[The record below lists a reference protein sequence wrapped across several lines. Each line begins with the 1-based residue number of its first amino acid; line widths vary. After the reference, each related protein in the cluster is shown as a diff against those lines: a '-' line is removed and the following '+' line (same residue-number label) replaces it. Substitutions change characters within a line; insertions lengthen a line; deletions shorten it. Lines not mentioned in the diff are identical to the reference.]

1 LTPVNIRIAVQHRVA
16 ARLQILLKSRT
27 LLGSR
32 SKPRASASFDP
43 HVPKPLSTKPY
54 RTVLLWQAVATLAIA
69 GISGLVAGGHGA
81 LSAVLGGVVNLS
93 AGVVFAFVLAVAP
106 PRTAGGTITAMFR
119 AEGAKILVIVALL
132 WLVLSTYRDA
142 VLPAFLAA
150 FVVTVLLSSV
160 ALFVRE

>member
-1 LTPVNIRIAVQHRVA
+1 M
-16 ARLQILLKSRT
+16 
-27 LLGSR
+27 
-32 SKPRASASFDP
+32 
-43 HVPKPLSTKPY
+43 
-54 RTVLLWQAVATLAIA
+54 AIA
-69 GISGLVAGGHGA
+69 AISGLVAGVHGA

-106 PRTAGGTITAMFR
+106 PRSAGGTITAMVR

-132 WLVLSTYRDA
+132 WLVLSTYHDA